1 MWPRNTAGRGVDM
14 YYDLSPDLDHYLGT
28 VVSATRHEDD
38 GTVAELARAELP
50 YLVHT
55 IRALLEHHQ
64 PDSRHRCP
72 TCHGRRWLF
81 WRRPNM
87 PCRAYL
93 AAHRRLLVLAEVA
106 DTDVDS
112 PAPPPNPVAEPT
124 TVTTPQPEIVAE
136 TQYPQGKPTPYPR
149 NRPDA
154 AAANR
159 HARHSKIERIGPPLR
174 AIEASPSH

>member
-1 MWPRNTAGRGVDM
+1 M

-28 VVSATRHEDD
+28 VVSATRHEND
-38 GTVAELARAELP
+38 GAVAELARAELP

-81 WRRPNM
+81 WRRPNV

-93 AAHRRLLVLAEVA
+93 AAHRRLLVLAEIAEA
-106 DTDVDS
+106 DA
-112 PAPPPNPVAEPT
+112 PAASANPAADIAEMRTTRPEQLDPRPEPIAPRPEPT
-124 TVTTPQPEIVAE
+124 AE
-136 TQYPQGKPTPYPR
+136 TPLPQGKPTPYPR
-149 NRPDA
+149 NRP
-154 AAANR
+154 
-159 HARHSKIERIGPPLR
+159 ARHKKIERIGSPLR
-174 AIEASPSH
+174 PIQASPSR